1 MRTLLEEDT
10 GILTRCT
17 EGRHQNTSDLG
28 HHQCSAEM
36 VQCHQ
41 DTNKSQAEGEVA
53 GEMEVHHQGENLTD
67 LRDLATT
74 LAIDLSEWTRSA
86 INLLK
91 SSTRM
96 PTTKLNKKEGSA
108 SRKIHSSSK
117 EMQEIRETDQVRATA
132 STFTMRRSEQANR
145 SFFNSLA

>member
-10 GILTRCT
+10 GIPTRCT
-17 EGRHQNTSDLG
+17 EGHHQNTSDLG

-96 PTTKLNKKEGSA
+96 PTTKLNKKESSA
-108 SRKIHSSSK
+108 LREMPIRISSST
-117 EMQEIRETDQVRATA
+117 ETQEIREIGQVRPMPTLK
-132 STFTMRRSEQANR
+132 RNENR
-145 SFFNSLA
+145 PFFHSLV